1 MIKNIITSSSSV
13 HDPINKSH
21 RKKIWIL
28 FTKRDTIDNELLC
41 TLCDQPESFDDTNN
55 DYKMTIGHLNIQ
67 KPKYKKYRGSNHEAN
82 LTPQH
87 NLCNQ
92 RLQGADFYLRHEHI
106 LIKVIEKNIAWS
118 TRLQTVK
125 KERVIDLLANSSDIQ
140 DEKSRLYDGVCEKYL
155 HTVLNNPNDEIPF
168 TMAKDD
174 ISGICKNLYKF
185 GDPIS
190 VTRHLRI
197 ICNRFNMLYVIEEN
211 SDRVQIIRLMRKD
224 ERELARVLLKN
235 IEPPKYPDHQ
245 TDDVKR

>member
-1 MIKNIITSSSSV
+1 MTKNIITSNTV
-13 HDPINKSH
+13 HPPINKSH
-21 RKKIWIL
+21 RKKIWSL
-28 FTKRDTIDNELLC
+28 FNKRDIVDDEILC
-41 TLCDQPESFDDTNN
+41 TVCYQPEYFDEN
-55 DYKMTIGHLNIQ
+55 DDSYKMTIGHLNIV
-67 KPKYKKYRGSNHEAN
+67 KRRYKKYYNSNHEAN

-87 NLCNQ
+87 NICNQ
-92 RLQGADFYLRHEHI
+92 RLQGADFYLKHEHI

-155 HTVLNNPNDEIPF
+155 HTVLNNPSDEIPF
-168 TMAKDD
+168 TMTKDD

-211 SDRVQIIRLMRKD
+211 SDRVQVIRLMRKD

-235 IEPPKYPDHQ
+235 IEPPKSHLEGS
-245 TDDVKR
+245 V